1 MIAKSPETQHELAKE
16 DKTKS
21 RQEEHLPPLPHRDQ
35 RCTVR
40 ELIVHFGMS
49 RILYILLLAAA
60 CTPPTPMVEEV
71 PGATVELRDD
81 LHVLYDSF
89 QVSGSFIMHDV
100 GRDHWLYIDSAQAD
114 VATLPASTFKL
125 FSSLYGLES
134 GVVKDAD
141 EVFKWDGVDHG
152 RPEVNKDLTLREAL
166 KVSAYWVHRDIARR
180 AGGATLKH
188 WLDTVGYGNADT
200 SGGFDHCWVAGN
212 LRITPR
218 QQVAFL
224 ERLQRND
231 LPFSQRSMDIVKEIS
246 LQEDTLGYTLHGKTG
261 WALGAD
267 GSTGWFVG
275 WVEKA
280 DSTGPYIFA
289 NRAHTADT
297 LSTTFGPSRR
307 AISLEVLRRTGVI
320 P

>member
-1 MIAKSPETQHELAKE
+1 MRRTLYMLLLTVACSPAAAPV
-16 DKTKS
+16 DKVS
-21 RQEEHLPPLPHRDQ
+21 VPASEVRDD
-35 RCTVR
+35 
-40 ELIVHFGMS
+40 L
-49 RILYILLLAAA
+49 RILY
-60 CTPPTPMVEEV
+60 
-71 PGATVELRDD
+71 
-81 LHVLYDSF
+81 DSL

-100 GRDHWLYIDSAQAD
+100 GRDHWFYIDSSQAD

-134 GVVKDAD
+134 GVVKDAE

-200 SGGFDHCWVAGN
+200 SGGYDRCWVAGN

-231 LPFSQRSMDIVKEIS
+231 LPFSQRNMNIVKEIS
-246 LQEDTLGYTLHGKTG
+246 LQEDTLGYTLYGKTG
-261 WALGAD
+261 WALGSD

-280 DSTGPYIFA
+280 NGTGPYIFA
-289 NRAHTADT
+289 NRARTSDT

>member
-1 MIAKSPETQHELAKE
+1 MKRLFPLLFVVGCATPG
-16 DKTKS
+16 
-21 RQEEHLPPLPHRDQ
+21 PPLEKAP
-35 RCTVR
+35 V
-40 ELIVHFGMS
+40 
-49 RILYILLLAAA
+49 
-60 CTPPTPMVEEV
+60 
-71 PGATVELRDD
+71 ATVELRDD

-89 QVSGSFIMHDV
+89 QVKGSFVMHDV
-100 GRDHWLYIDSAQAD
+100 GRDHWLYIDSSEAD

-141 EVFKWDGVDHG
+141 EVFTWDGIDHG

-200 SGGFDHCWVAGN
+200 SGGFDRCWLAGG

-218 QQVAFL
+218 QQVDFL

-231 LPFSQRSMDIVKEIS
+231 LPFSQRTMDIVKEIS
-246 LQEDTLGYTLHGKTG
+246 LQEDTLGYALHGKTG
-261 WALGAD
+261 WALGGD

-280 DSTGPYIFA
+280 DSTGPFIFA
-289 NRAHTADT
+289 NRVRTPDT
-297 LSTTFGPSRR
+297 LSNTFGPSRR
-307 AISLEVLRRTGVI
+307 AISLEVLRRVKVM